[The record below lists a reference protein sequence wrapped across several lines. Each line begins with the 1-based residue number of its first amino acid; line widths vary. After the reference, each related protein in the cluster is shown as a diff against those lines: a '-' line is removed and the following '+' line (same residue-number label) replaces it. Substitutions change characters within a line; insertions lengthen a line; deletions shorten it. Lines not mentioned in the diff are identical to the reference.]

1 MSYAICRI
9 QKCGSS
15 HDIAGIQIH
24 DRRERSHS
32 NSNPD
37 IDFERSHDNYS
48 LCDNAVGSSFNEYID
63 KQLAERYTGKKAIRK
78 DAVRMV
84 QVLFTSD
91 SDFFDQISAE
101 QTKDY
106 FQSCY
111 DWAAKR
117 WGANNIIS
125 ADIHL
130 DEKTPHMH
138 LNFVPLTADGRL
150 SAKECIG
157 SGSKALQQLQDDF
170 YREVGA
176 AYGLDRGRRADLING
191 EQPRKH
197 QRVAEYKASTEY
209 YQSQKNELQAA
220 AEALQDE
227 VSTLTD
233 IIHAEPQ
240 DVPEGLPV
248 PSMAKPFVGKEN
260 RDKLL
265 YTPDEI
271 AHVHELSKAVAIASA
286 DLSRKST
293 ELDRKQADFDY
304 QREQWIELHG
314 TDIALSVWNKTVR
327 SYKAE
332 VAEAEK
338 KLEHL
343 RTEAEAIISEANSY
357 AQQQREF
364 YAERF
369 PYVQQMI
376 ADKKELRSSLKAAE
390 DEVKRLKDFEVQ
402 VSELQHTNKELTEQ
416 INTLTTEITEKT
428 AILEELKEKSK
439 DVPQLIGENKS
450 LQTSLNT
457 ALEELSAEKK
467 HRTEQEQQIN
477 ELQLQLKPMEQQN
490 RELTEQVSTL
500 TAEIAEKTADLEELT
515 EKSKD
520 VQRLIEQ
527 NKSLQSSVK
536 HREEQ
541 MQQYKDLWKELKQ
554 ENEEIRKQS
563 HQNFQK
569 AHDLEYENAR
579 LTKQI
584 DGLTAEKESSV
595 AEVEKLNSQY
605 SELADEYNRVA
616 ENMRTLYKLTEY
628 ITQRTKYRDI
638 DIDDT
643 VIKMQEGYKISYLTG
658 DQSRGMSR

>member
-63 KQLAERYTGKKAIRK
+63 KQLAERYTGNKAIRK

-91 SDFFDQISAE
+91 SDFFDQLSAE
-101 QTKDY
+101 QAKDY

-117 WGANNIIS
+117 WGADNIIS

-176 AYGLDRGRRADLING
+176 AYGLDRGRRADLISG

-220 AEALQDE
+220 SEALQDE
-227 VSTLTD
+227 VSALTD
-233 IIHAEPQ
+233 IIHAAPH

-286 DLSRKST
+286 DLNRKST

-304 QREQWIELHG
+304 QREQWTESHG
-314 TDIALSVWNKTVR
+314 SDIWYKTAK
-327 SYKAE
+327 SYKTE

-338 KLEHL
+338 KLEQL

-376 ADKKELRSSLKAAE
+376 ADKKELRSNLKAAE
-390 DEVKRLKDFEVQ
+390 DEVKRLKDFEGQ
-402 VSELQHTNKELTEQ
+402 VSELQHTNKELTEK
-416 INTLTTEITEKT
+416 INTLTTEIT
-428 AILEELKEKSK
+428 
-439 DVPQLIGENKS
+439 
-450 LQTSLNT
+450 
-457 ALEELSAEKK
+457 
-467 HRTEQEQQIN
+467 
-477 ELQLQLKPMEQQN
+477 
-490 RELTEQVSTL
+490 
-500 TAEIAEKTADLEELT
+500 EKTADLEELT

-520 VQRLIEQ
+520 VTRLIEQ
-527 NKSLQSSVK
+527 NKSLQSIVQ
-536 HREEQ
+536 H
-541 MQQYKDLWKELKQ
+541 WKEKTQDYKNLWNESKQ
-554 ENEEIRKQS
+554 EIKEINHKWNQD
-563 HQNFQK
+563 FQK
-569 AHDLEYENAR
+569 AHDLECENTR

-584 DGLTAEKESSV
+584 DGLIAEKESSA

-605 SELADEYNRVA
+605 TELAAEYNRVA

-643 VIKMQEGYKISYLTG
+643 VIKMQKGYKISYLTG

>member
-63 KQLAERYTGKKAIRK
+63 KQLAERYTGNKAIRK

-91 SDFFDQISAE
+91 SDFFDQLSAE
-101 QTKDY
+101 QAKDY

-117 WGANNIIS
+117 WGADNIIS

-176 AYGLDRGRRADLING
+176 AYGLDRGRRADLISG

-220 AEALQDE
+220 SEALQDE
-227 VSTLTD
+227 VSALTD
-233 IIHAEPQ
+233 IIHAEPH

-286 DLSRKST
+286 DLNRKST

-304 QREQWIELHG
+304 QREQWTESHG
-314 TDIALSVWNKTVR
+314 SDIWYKTAK
-327 SYKAE
+327 SYKTE

-338 KLEHL
+338 KLEQL

-376 ADKKELRSSLKAAE
+376 ADKKELRSNLKAAE
-390 DEVKRLKDFEVQ
+390 DEVKRLKDFEGQ

-467 HRTEQEQQIN
+467 HKAEQEQQIN
-477 ELQLQLKPMEQQN
+477 KLQLRLKPMEQHN

-520 VQRLIEQ
+520 VPRLIEQ
-527 NKSLQSSVK
+527 NKSLQSIVQ
-536 HREEQ
+536 H
-541 MQQYKDLWKELKQ
+541 WKEKTQDYKNLWNESKQ
-554 ENEEIRKQS
+554 EIKEINHKWNQD
-563 HQNFQK
+563 FQK
-569 AHDLEYENAR
+569 AHDLECENTR

-584 DGLTAEKESSV
+584 DGLTAEKESSA

-605 SELADEYNRVA
+605 TELAAEYNRVA

-643 VIKMQEGYKISYLTG
+643 VIKMQKGYEISYLTG